1 MISEK
6 DIEDMGP
13 PQIEL
18 EAVKENPDGSMIC
31 SLNVNAAG
39 ASLLMEL
46 GFNALLLKSMQ
57 HFEKAI
63 DAEK

>member
-18 EAVKENPDGSMIC
+18 EAVKENPDGSMVC
-31 SLNVNAAG
+31 SLKMNAAG
-39 ASLLMEL
+39 TRFLIEA
-46 GFNALLLKSMQ
+46 GFNSLLLKSLTL
-57 HFEKAI
+57 FKDETKF
-63 DAEK
+63 

>member
-31 SLNVNAAG
+31 SLISYTFMRSVLRFLIFLIPPVLRFLIPI
-39 ASLLMEL
+39 LLI
-46 GFNALLLKSMQ
+46 LL
-57 HFEKAI
+57 
-63 DAEK
+63 

>member
-18 EAVKENPDGSMIC
+18 EAVKENPDGSMVC
-31 SLNVNAAG
+31 FLNVNAAG

-46 GFNALLLKSMQ
+46 GFNSLLLKGMQ
-57 HFEKAI
+57 QFKKVTDEG
-63 DAEK
+63 